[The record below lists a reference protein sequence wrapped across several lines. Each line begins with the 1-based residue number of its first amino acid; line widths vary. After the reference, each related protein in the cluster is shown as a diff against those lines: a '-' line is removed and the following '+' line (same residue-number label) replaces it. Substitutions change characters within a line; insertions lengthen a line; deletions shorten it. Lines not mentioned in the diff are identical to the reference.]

1 MTAAPVRV
9 LVVDDSA
16 FMRAVI
22 RRVLERAGRFEVV
35 GEARDGREAVD
46 AAARVRPDVITMD
59 VNMPVMGG
67 VEAVQQIMR
76 ERPVPVVMLS
86 AHTTEGADATVEALS
101 AGAVDFVTKPSGEVS
116 ADLARI
122 GGELVRKL
130 ELASRAR
137 PRAVPPALRR
147 KPRVSPAAVT
157 WSPQGPRVVVI
168 AASTGGPAALSRVI
182 PALPAT
188 LDAAVLVVQHMP
200 AGFIRALAARLDG
213 MSSLEVSEAGEGERL
228 HQGRVFVAPG
238 DRHLELLEGGRI
250 HLSSAAPVNSCRPA
264 ADVTMHAVASLL
276 GPRATGVVLT
286 GMGRDGA
293 QGLAEIRRAGG
304 RTVAQD
310 ERSCVVYGMP
320 RAAVELGV
328 VDRVL
333 TPEAIATVIA
343 SPWRR

>member
-1 MTAAPVRV
+1 M
-9 LVVDDSA
+9 
-16 FMRAVI
+16 
-22 RRVLERAGRFEVV
+22 
-35 GEARDGREAVD
+35 
-46 AAARVRPDVITMD
+46 
-59 VNMPVMGG
+59 
-67 VEAVQQIMR
+67 
-76 ERPVPVVMLS
+76 
-86 AHTTEGADATVEALS
+86 
-101 AGAVDFVTKPSGEVS
+101 
-116 ADLARI
+116 
-122 GGELVRKL
+122 
-130 ELASRAR
+130 
-137 PRAVPPALRR
+137 
-147 KPRVSPAAVT
+147 
-157 WSPQGPRVVVI
+157 
-168 AASTGGPAALSRVI
+168 
-182 PALPAT
+182 
-188 LDAAVLVVQHMP
+188 
-200 AGFIRALAARLDG
+200 
-213 MSSLEVSEAGEGERL
+213 
-228 HQGRVFVAPG
+228 APG

-333 TPEAIATVIA
+333 TLEAIATVIA